1 MQYKIFIIIL
11 LFVYIY
17 SGAIKEY
24 ISSPDDIYM
33 KEMQEEI
40 TINQQEIDVFNKK
53 NTDNINITEKR
64 IKAWNIIIT
73 YNENNYENI
82 KNKLIKSGYK
92 VKHNQKKMYYSLGP
106 FSDISHAKEESKKLN
121 KLYGLN
127 NKIIDLVF

>member
-17 SGAIKEY
+17 TGAIKEY
-24 ISSPDDIYM
+24 ISSPDDIYI
-33 KEMQEEI
+33 KEMQQEI

>member
-17 SGAIKEY
+17 TGAIKEY
-24 ISSPDDIYM
+24 ISSPDDIYI
-33 KEMQEEI
+33 KEMQQEI
-40 TINQQEIDVFNKK
+40 TINQKEIDVFNKK

>member
-17 SGAIKEY
+17 TGAIKEY
-24 ISSPDDIYM
+24 ISSPDDIYI
-33 KEMQEEI
+33 KEMQQEI
-40 TINQQEIDVFNKK
+40 TINQKEIDVFNKK

-92 VKHNQKKMYYSLGP
+92 VKHNQKKMHYSLGP